1 MVRYR
6 RHLTP
11 GATYFITATL
21 ADRGAS
27 HLTTQ
32 IEALREAFRQTRTER
47 PFTIDAIVI
56 LPDHLHALLTLPEHD
71 ADLPHRVRRIKTL
84 FTRALLHIGHDLPSR
99 DGTGRTLWQRRYW
112 EHHIRD
118 ATDHANH
125 VAYIHNNPVKHGLT
139 LTPEA
144 WPHSSIHRH
153 LRQTQ

>member
-32 IEALREAFRQTRTER
+32 IEALREAFRQTRAER

-84 FTRALLHIGHDLPSR
+84 VTRPSS
-99 DGTGRTLWQRRYW
+99 TS
-112 EHHIRD
+112 
-118 ATDHANH
+118 ATTS
-125 VAYIHNNPVKHGLT
+125 P
-139 LTPEA
+139 PETA
-144 WPHSSIHRH
+144 PAAPSG
-153 LRQTQ
+153 